1 MGDLLRPSMAV
12 IGGGVTGLAAAAE
25 LAGSGRFDVT
35 LYERNE
41 RVGGHCLGLQL
52 DRLVCD
58 RFYHVVLPGDTAT
71 INWIKELGLAANLV
85 WSRAG
90 SGFFGK
96 GRLVPLETALDFLRF
111 PFLSLPDK
119 VRLALGILR
128 VSRIRDPEDPASV
141 STEDWLNG
149 HFGPRVTEKIWK
161 PLLRSK
167 WGDAAP
173 RISAAFIWA
182 SIRRLRGARRGPAG
196 RERLG
201 ALRPGIHA
209 LSEAAAGGLRESGAH
224 IRVSCRVLGVERGDG
239 GSLRVRTET
248 DSNLHHAV
256 LVTLA
261 EPELRAILP
270 AERIVSGRPTA
281 YLGILAVVL
290 ALKKSLSPYYV
301 INLLDEKL
309 PFTGIIETTNVLP
322 AADFSGRHLVYLP
335 KYTTS
340 GDPLNGRSDDDVA
353 GLFLA
358 GLTRVFPGFRESDI
372 AAMRVVRAPLAQPL
386 QAPGDPLPAAD
397 FHTAIPGLYA
407 ANTSMITRSLH
418 NIDADIRLARE
429 AARTIVRETAG
440 RETVHA

>member
-1 MGDLLRPSMAV
+1 MADLLRPSIAV

-25 LAGSGRFDVT
+25 LAGSGRFDVA

-41 RVGGHCLGLQL
+41 RVGGHCVGLRL
-52 DRLVCD
+52 DRMICD

-71 INWIKELGLAANLV
+71 IGWIEELGLAAKLV
-85 WSRAG
+85 WSKAG
-90 SGFFGK
+90 SGFFGD

-128 VSRIRDPEDPASV
+128 VSRIRDPAGPAAV

-149 HFGPRVTEKIWK
+149 LFGPRVTEKIWR

-209 LSEAAAGGLRESGAH
+209 LIEAAEGRLRESGA
-224 IRVSCRVLGVERGDG
+224 RVRASCRVLGVERDDDG
-239 GSLRVRTET
+239 GLHVRTET
-248 DSNLHHAV
+248 GSNLYQAV

-270 AERIVSGRPTA
+270 AERTGSGRPTA

-309 PFTGIIETTNVLP
+309 PFTGRIETTKVLSP
-322 AADFSGRHLVYLP
+322 ADFGGRHLVYMP
-335 KYTTS
+335 KYTTCS
-340 GDPLNGRSDDDVA
+340 DPLNARSDDDVA
-353 GLFLA
+353 RLFLA
-358 GLTRVFPGFRESDI
+358 GLARVFPGFREADI
-372 AAMRVVRAPLAQPL
+372 AELRVVRAPFAQPL
-386 QAPGDPLPAAD
+386 RAPGDPLPAAD
-397 FHTAIPGLYA
+397 FHTEIPGVYA
-407 ANTSMITRSLH
+407 ANTSMIIRSLH

-429 AARTIVRETAG
+429 AARTIA
-440 RETVHA
+440 RETVAKESVHA